1 METPKLEPLNQE
13 EEKRQEGLSLL
24 AQLESQ
30 ATVPPNVSGQRENI
44 NNTTFKRITISK
56 FLKFQI

>member
-13 EEKRQEGLSLL
+13 EEKRQEGISLL

-30 ATVPPNVSGQRENI
+30 ATAPPNVSGQRENI
-44 NNTTFKRITISK
+44 NNTTI
-56 FLKFQI
+56 